1 MADVNG
7 RLEPDYAKMEREW
20 RDSMRR
26 VLTEVQCSKLAWA
39 IWNYYLD
46 KEEPKLPKPAML
58 VFEAYRSQL
67 DFRREKSIEQLTR
80 NRAGKAPLIAE
91 DSGEACEVLPEIFRN
106 LASSERAFFQKL
118 EEEKLSTCDC
128 GAIHCAVTT
137 RSLDGD
143 CGHID
148 RDKTTS
154 SSRTRAGAGSDF
166 EEGGRTR
173 APTLNEVRAYCN
185 QCGLVVSPEKFFDY
199 YNSSGWR
206 DKSGSPIRDWR
217 AKLHAWNEREGH
229 YPEKEQA
236 VDAGSGANGRKSL
249 RIGLIISSDKE
260 EGEWF
265 VQSPAEHAGPIP
277 GSRGMDRDEAER
289 LVIKLYPDLQ
299 PYV

>member
-106 LASSERAFFQKL
+106 LGSSER
-118 EEEKLSTCDC
+118 LSFK
-128 GAIHCAVTT
+128 
-137 RSLDGD
+137 SL
-143 CGHID
+143 
-148 RDKTTS
+148 K
-154 SSRTRAGAGSDF
+154 
-166 EEGGRTR
+166 
-173 APTLNEVRAYCN
+173 
-185 QCGLVVSPEKFFDY
+185 
-199 YNSSGWR
+199 
-206 DKSGSPIRDWR
+206 
-217 AKLHAWNEREGH
+217 
-229 YPEKEQA
+229 
-236 VDAGSGANGRKSL
+236 RKSYL
-249 RIGLIISSDKE
+249 PAI
-260 EGEWF
+260 
-265 VQSPAEHAGPIP
+265 VAQSTA
-277 GSRGMDRDEAER
+277 R
-289 LVIKLYPDLQ
+289 
-299 PYV
+299 

>member
-20 RDSMRR
+20 RDSMRK
-26 VLTEVQCSKLAWA
+26 VLSEVQCSKLAWA

-80 NRAGKAPLIAE
+80 NRVGKAPLIAE

-106 LASSERAFFQKL
+106 RGGSEKAFFQKL
-118 EEEKLSTCDC
+118 EEEKISTCDC

-166 EEGGRTR
+166 EGGGRTC
-173 APTLNEVRAYCN
+173 APTLDEVRAYCE
-185 QCGLVVSPEKFFDY
+185 QCGLIVSPEKFFDY

-206 DKSGSPIRDWR
+206 DKNGSPIRDWR
-217 AKLHAWNEREGH
+217 SKLCAWNEREGH
-229 YPEKEQA
+229 YPERAQTA
-236 VDAGSGANGRKSL
+236 DAGNGTNGHKGL
-249 RIGLIISSDKE
+249 RIGLIISSDKK

-265 VQSPAEHAGPIP
+265 VQSPAEHAGPIS
-277 GSRGMDRDEAER
+277 GSRGMSRDEAER
-289 LVIKLYPDLQ
+289 LAIKLYPDLRS
-299 PYV
+299 YV